1 MVDDERE
8 DGAGNEQ
15 ELDAERV
22 VVAVVRGLE
31 LDVHEINGA
40 ERRGDVED
48 LHQRVVQRDEVREE
62 VQVARH
68 KHQCE

>member
-1 MVDDERE
+1 M
-8 DGAGNEQ
+8 
-15 ELDAERV
+15 
-22 VVAVVRGLE
+22 VAVVRGLE
-31 LDVHEINGA
+31 LDVHEIDGA

-62 VQVARH
+62 VQVASH